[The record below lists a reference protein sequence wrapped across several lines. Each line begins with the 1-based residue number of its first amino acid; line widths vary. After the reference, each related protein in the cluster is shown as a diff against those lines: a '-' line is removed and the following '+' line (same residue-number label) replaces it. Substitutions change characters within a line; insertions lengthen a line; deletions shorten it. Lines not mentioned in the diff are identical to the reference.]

1 MDFDLKNKVAI
12 VTGSG
17 RGIGQDIAKK
27 LANEGTQLICI
38 SRTKSS
44 LIKLKKELDII
55 NNKENFIYSLDLE
68 NKKA

>member
-12 VTGSG
+12 VTGI

-38 SRTKSS
+38 SRTKSRHH
-44 LIKLKKELDII
+44 
-55 NNKENFIYSLDLE
+55 
-68 NKKA
+68 